1 MHTSRL
7 LLVEDDDCV
16 ADAFVEILTREGY
29 QVDRARNGAEG
40 LTSLRTGS
48 TPTLILLDWIMPV
61 LNGPEMVRSMQQELS
76 WSRIPIVL
84 ITASDEAKDQTL
96 ALRASGYLKK
106 PVDPADLVRMVNAIV
121 REPTTPRS
129 NRLGVG
135 GDHPTLDR
143 MARLA

>member
-1 MHTSRL
+1 MAWPTRSSKSSP
-7 LLVEDDDCV
+7 
-16 ADAFVEILTREGY
+16 REGY

-61 LNGPEMVRSMQQELS
+61 LNGPEMVRSMQRELS

-84 ITASDEAKDQTL
+84 LTAGDEAKDQAL

-106 PVDPADLVRMVNAIV
+106 PVDPDDLVRMVNAIV
-121 REPTTPRS
+121 REPTTLRS
-129 NRLGVG
+129 NRLAFD
-135 GDHPTLDR
+135 GDQPSLDR
-143 MARLA
+143 MARHA